1 MKMINITYS
10 KNSIVIKNMIYKKF
24 VLNWAFLFKKF
35 ESFSMKWSVLS
46 LMSQGRPLNNLAAE
60 S

>member
-24 VLNWAFLFKKF
+24 ALNWAFL
-35 ESFSMKWSVLS
+35 LRS
-46 LMSQGRPLNNLAAE
+46 LKAFL
-60 S
+60 